1 MDYLDNLAQGD
12 FNTYLQDDKINSSK
26 HRDFLKDLEIIGNNN
41 LKALYLGINEKQ
53 ERKDKGM
60 IESDFK
66 ESKKKESRERNNNN
80 ENKDNQTNNRSSI
93 NNQNNKTST
102 KQSRPKLIGRLA
114 TTIVDTKRLDSES
127 EERKREGEEQ
137 VTERLSKYF
146 TISDVTKTNQK
157 TAYFSNAQLIELN
170 KKEAM
175 ILENYK
181 KLQSLALN
189 CDKIVDWIG
198 YKPNVNSGVR
208 VDVVNENLP
217 NSSKKGKSQHTKC
230 EAFDLGFNSKSDL
243 KKVYLAIKNNQIP
256 NLDNQVFS
264 QVILEKFSSSKIG
277 WLHIGLKTPTWTRG
291 TEFKISYNGS
301 RYINFDGTQAMIDK
315 F

>member
-1 MDYLDNLAQGD
+1 MG
-12 FNTYLQDDKINSSK
+12 
-26 HRDFLKDLEIIGNNN
+26 
-41 LKALYLGINEKQ
+41 
-53 ERKDKGM
+53 
-60 IESDFK
+60 
-66 ESKKKESRERNNNN
+66 
-80 ENKDNQTNNRSSI
+80 
-93 NNQNNKTST
+93 
-102 KQSRPKLIGRLA
+102 
-114 TTIVDTKRLDSES
+114 DSES